1 MLFICNQWRAGT
13 ATENGLYKMLKN
25 FLFLFE
31 KIYNML
37 YNGLAYWNNNTKMY
51 EKQKNKK

>member
-1 MLFICNQWRAGT
+1 
-13 ATENGLYKMLKN
+13 MLKN